1 MIDYIFPLSTYG
13 AIGLPLSDD
22 KFLKFL
28 VEGYLTVM
36 PSKMTKQHHDRL
48 YKRAQSLYT
57 EADKL
62 KSQTVH
68 LDILGDNLRAL
79 IPEIDDVIFDPIVVD
94 TLTSLLGENYVL
106 HPHHYLHKS
115 GTTDQGFH
123 QDGNLPWN
131 ERGHYRSHRPD
142 WALLFYY
149 PQAVDSTN
157 GATEV
162 VAASQYWTKDFE
174 KGTGWYPDD
183 SMDRAFDGGE
193 DSLEYRDQQIQRGLT
208 SIGVPDLERRFVYVP
223 QGEVLIGSYDL
234 IHRGSRS
241 LSDSEDR
248 FMYKFYF
255 LRTTEPQTSSSQD
268 ARIPIFSCASKEIC
282 PVAKENWKWS
292 KGFKINE
299 DIHDASVLSTQLMG
313 DQEHKRVEAAYLL
326 GASRSDISTD
336 ILIEGLYS
344 QSEGARRASGYGL
357 RIKGSLVTDILV
369 AALKSNRVGTQR
381 VAAFALGTVA
391 SAISRDALRNLSSC
405 LESDQDDLLR
415 SNAAY
420 SLGQIARARECDVQH
435 LAKILINRLEGGVEK
450 NNTSSANFPRS
461 TVRESV
467 AYALLQLLANHQVD
481 QSAFLR
487 VVALAVNDND
497 RYVSGLLLEVLS
509 ISSKKDPVSAA
520 LVAGLI
526 KQRRIIGTS
535 PGSNNSL
542 L

>member
-1 MIDYIFPLSTYG
+1 MIDYIFLLSIYS
-13 AIGLPLSDD
+13 AISLPLSDD

-48 YKRAQSLYT
+48 YRRAQSLYR

-62 KSQTVH
+62 KSQTAH

-162 VAASQYWTKDFE
+162 VASSQYWTKDFE
-174 KGTGWYPDD
+174 KGADWYPDD
-183 SMDRAFDGGE
+183 SMDRTFDGGE
-193 DSLEYRDQQIQRGLT
+193 DNLEYRDQQIQQGLS
-208 SIGVPDLERRFVYVP
+208 SIGIPDLERRFIYVP
-223 QGEVLIGSYDL
+223 QGKVLIGSYDL

-241 LSDSEDR
+241 LPDSEDR

-255 LRTTEPQTSSSQD
+255 LRTTEPQISSTQD
-268 ARIPIFSCASKEIC
+268 AQIPTFSCGRKEIY
-282 PVAKENWKWS
+282 PVAKETWKWS
-292 KGFKINE
+292 KGFKIDD
-299 DIHDASVLSTQLMG
+299 DIPDSSVLSIQLMG
-313 DQEHKRVEAAYLL
+313 EQEHKRIEAAYLL
-326 GASRSDISTD
+326 GSSRSDISTD
-336 ILIEGLYS
+336 ILVEGLYS
-344 QSEGARRASGYGL
+344 RSEGTRRASGYGL
-357 RIKGSLVTDILV
+357 RIKGALVTDLLV
-369 AALKSNRVGTQR
+369 EALQSKQVEIQR
-381 VAAFALGTVA
+381 VAAFALGTIA
-391 SAISRDALRNLSSC
+391 SASSRDVLRTLTSF

-420 SLGQIARARECDVQH
+420 SLGQIARAPECDVQY
-435 LAKILINRLEGGVEK
+435 LANILINRLEGCVEK

-467 AYALLQLLANHQVD
+467 AYALLQLLANHQLD
-481 QSAFLR
+481 QSVFLR
-487 VVALAVNDND
+487 VVALSVNDND
-497 RYVSGLLLEVLS
+497 RYVSGLLLEALG
-509 ISSKKDPVSAA
+509 ISSKIEPVSAA

-526 KQRRIIGTS
+526 KQRRIIRTRR
-535 PGSNNSL
+535 GSNN
-542 L
+542 